1 MAPEIIQTH
10 KYEINIE
17 GAVKPWDKDTITT
30 EEIARLGG
38 WDASVGVILVY
49 EDQTERTL
57 EPGEVIKL
65 EPGIAFAKK
74 LRFKRG

>member
-1 MAPEIIQTH
+1 MRQTVETRR

-17 GAVKPWDKDTITT
+17 GTFKPWYKDTITT

-38 WDASVGVILVY
+38 WEPSVGVILIY

-65 EPGIAFAKK
+65 EPGMAFAKK
-74 LRFKRG
+74 IRFKRG

>member
-1 MAPEIIQTH
+1 MTSKIETQY

-17 GAVKPWDKDTITT
+17 GAFKPWDEDTITT